1 MNIHIVPVLVS
12 VFMEQTSLYPYK
24 SFGKPGLFYSVL
36 SVSQWLWETLV
47 DFLKFPIIKFSP
59 LYIKG

>member
-12 VFMEQTSLYPYK
+12 VFMEQISLYPYK

-36 SVSQWLWETLV
+36 SECLS
-47 DFLKFPIIKFSP
+47 DYGKP
-59 LYIKG
+59 